1 MKNWISTVH
10 TMLNVVFIML
20 IFFIVTVSFIKKPG
34 IGINRSANNISNEL
48 PQNNIFINVSSVQGM
63 QTDSRLLSTAAV
75 TATIVRLKAESLESS
90 VVI

>member
-20 IFFIVTVSFIKKPG
+20 IFFIVTVSFIKKPE

-63 QTDSRLLSTAAV
+63 QTDSRLLSIAAV

>member
-1 MKNWISTVH
+1 
-10 TMLNVVFIML
+10 ML
-20 IFFIVTVSFIKKPG
+20 IFFIVTVSFIKKSG
-34 IGINRSANNISNEL
+34 IGINRSENNISNEL

-63 QTDSRLLSTAAV
+63 QTDSRLLSIAAV